1 MIEIVKYDNVMR
13 KTSTKV
19 MLLIAFA
26 FFLNFFSEASQ
37 LYVDTNYHPY
47 DDKILRKITAALN

>member
-1 MIEIVKYDNVMR
+1 MR